1 VLVDVTSEV
10 QEYYAQGR
18 ERDRLE
24 RGAGLLE
31 ALRPTKLLD
40 GWLPAAPAVLLDI
53 GGAAGR
59 YPIPRAAAG
68 YQVHLV
74 DPMALHVRQA
84 AQVSRAAVRPLAS
97 VIQADARR
105 LPFPDAS
112 ADAVLLL
119 GPLYHLPQRADRRTA
134 LSEAHRVLRS
144 GGVVVAAAISRW
156 ASAMD
161 GLVAGFLRDPEFAAI
176 VTEDLASGVHR
187 NPSRR
192 HGWFTT
198 AYFHRPDD
206 LLDEVSAAG
215 FHVDGLVAVEGLA
228 GWAPD
233 LDAQLADPQTRVQII
248 KVVRATEREPAL
260 LGASSHLLIAGQK
273 PH

>member
-1 VLVDVTSEV
+1 
-10 QEYYAQGR
+10 
-18 ERDRLE
+18 
-24 RGAGLLE
+24 
-31 ALRPTKLLD
+31 LD

-59 YPIPRAAAG
+59 YAIPLAAAG

-161 GLVAGFLRDPEFAAI
+161 GLVAGFLRDPARCHRDRRRRQRRPPQPQPAAR
-176 VTEDLASGVHR
+176 LVH
-187 NPSRR
+187 
-192 HGWFTT
+192 
-198 AYFHRPDD
+198 HRILPPLDD

-233 LDAQLADPQTRVQII
+233 LDAQLADPRPVF
-248 KVVRATEREPAL
+248 R
-260 LGASSHLLIAGQK
+260 SY
-273 PH
+273 